1 MEIKLEKCELRSF
14 REGDAETLALH
25 ANNRNIW
32 INLRD
37 AFPHPYTEEH
47 ASEFI
52 RTSLEALPESHFAI
66 VVDGKPVGAIG
77 FRLHKDVERVSAEV
91 GYWLSESLWGR
102 GIATEALIAMT
113 KFAVEKYGLTRIYA
127 MPYEWN
133 PASMRVLEKAGYKL
147 EVRMNRSAV
156 KDGKIVDQYLY
167 AYVVPE

>member
-1 MEIKLEKCELRSF
+1 MQIKLEKCELRSF
-14 REGDAETLALH
+14 REGDAETLAVH

-66 VVDGKPVGAIG
+66 AVDGKPVGAIG
-77 FRLHKDVERVSAEV
+77 FRLHSDVERVSAEV
-91 GYWLSESLWGR
+91 GYWLSESLWGQ

-113 KFAVEKYGLTRIYA
+113 KYAIDTFGLTRIYA
-127 MPYEWN
+127 MPFEWN

-147 EVRMNRSAV
+147 EVRMSRSAV

-167 AYVVPE
+167 SYVAPE